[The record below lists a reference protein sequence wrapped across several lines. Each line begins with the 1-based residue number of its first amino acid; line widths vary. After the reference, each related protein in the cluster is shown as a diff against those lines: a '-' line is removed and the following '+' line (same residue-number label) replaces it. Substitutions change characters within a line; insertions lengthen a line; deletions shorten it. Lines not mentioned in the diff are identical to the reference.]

1 MIKEA
6 KISDYDIISEIATDV
21 NKTQIFDEDIMEIRE
36 ALTNYNKIVYIDYE
50 NEIPVAFAQC
60 SLKDEEVK
68 PTGYLEH
75 MFIKKNYQ
83 NKGIAK
89 KLLNKCETWA
99 KEKGYHPR
107 KDKSGKVYQL
117 AREGIPTL
125 ECNAN
130 TKLQV
135 TQAAE
140 AVLGI
145 HKALY
150 QILTQLR
157 DIAITRPEYSVIRAM
172 PGVGD
177 TLAPLLVAE
186 VGDPRKYHSGA
197 ALVAYTG
204 IDVPPEEDQPFCNLV
219 DLFEKIVDIVE
230 KNEWKEYNSP
240 LEIYSVYQPIQDI
253 GHDSLRK
260 DMKYIFTTHP
270 LLIEETIENKKDVLL
285 DLSSK
290 DGEYG
295 FVYFS
300 NMFHN
305 KEDALFRQSLSKQL
319 DDQISKLNA
328 GKVIG
333 GAIGKSYSYIDWI
346 VYDKT
351 NFIKA
356 LESAKKQLNKSV
368 ELHYEPFNDILD

>member
-1 MIKEA
+1 LAIGQCAYEA
-6 KISDYDIISEIATDV
+6 
-21 NKTQIFDEDIMEIRE
+21 
-36 ALTNYNKIVYIDYE
+36 
-50 NEIPVAFAQC
+50 
-60 SLKDEEVK
+60 
-68 PTGYLEH
+68 YL
-75 MFIKKNYQ
+75 
-83 NKGIAK
+83 
-89 KLLNKCETWA
+89 
-99 KEKGYHPR
+99 
-107 KDKSGKVYQL
+107 S
-117 AREGIPTL
+117 
-125 ECNAN
+125 
-130 TKLQV
+130 
-135 TQAAE
+135 
-140 AVLGI
+140 
-145 HKALY
+145 
-150 QILTQLR
+150 
-157 DIAITRPEYSVIRAM
+157 SV
-172 PGVGD
+172 D
-177 TLAPLLVAE
+177 FL
-186 VGDPRKYHSGA
+186 
-197 ALVAYTG
+197 
-204 IDVPPEEDQPFCNLV
+204 DVPPEEDQPFCNLV
-219 DLFEKIVDIVE
+219 DLFEKIMDIVE

-368 ELHYEPFNDILD
+368 ELHYESFNDILD